1 MKRLFDYF
9 AAIALT
15 TAIGILLTFSL
26 AYDIIGK
33 NISPQLW
40 QVLSSLLIIFWAL
53 VGFLIEHFKQKRDK
67 STL

>member
-40 QVLSSLLIIFWAL
+40 QV
-53 VGFLIEHFKQKRDK
+53 GFSIEHFKQKRNK

>member
-40 QVLSSLLIIFWAL
+40 QVISSLLIIFWMM
-53 VGFLIEHFKQKRDK
+53 VGFSIEHFKQKRNK